1 MPCIGTVPAWQRATL
16 ERAVWWQGARR
27 AMATCLALLATVA
40 GGSWAAPVS
49 RPGPP
54 PTAPAPASSIQ
65 AAALRVRV
73 GVLANLPPLQFWPA
87 GARAPTG
94 ADIDLLN
101 ALERPSGLRF
111 EFSRYASAA
120 ELERALLDGRVQLA
134 TSMAYTPERAGPL
147 RFSSSYVSLEQ
158 ALVVRQEDDDA
169 PGNLVNRRQAVVV
182 PGLHGAAGAATTAA
196 TGRQVPAVSLE
207 EALAAIQR
215 RDADWLQEAEPVLRE
230 LIERHRMAG
239 LRVLRDPGFA
249 DGQLRLAM
257 RQEDAAL
264 AEKLDQA
271 LATLPPEQVSH
282 WMEDWSVHTLHSGAG
297 EPAFELTAA
306 ERAQLAAMPPL
317 RVGYFPRLLPFSD
330 QRPDGRPEGLGIDVA
345 RAVLDRLGLR
355 VGEWVPLSLGEMLD
369 AARQGRIDMA
379 LGLSESPE
387 RRAYLRF
394 VGSYYA
400 DPYVLVGRQ
409 RAGAFSLT
417 QLRGRRLALPAG
429 HVLTGYL
436 RGQYPEVQLV
446 PCDRLADCLRLV
458 DSGGADATLG
468 GLMTVQARLADREF
482 RRLLISGALERMS
495 NEHAMSVVR
504 PQEHLAPLL
513 RRALEDVQ
521 ANDLPDLQRKWSSR
535 EGGPRWGEVIR
546 WSAAAAG
553 LVTLLLGAGIWHN
566 RVLRRQVDL
575 RRKALARAEQER
587 SAAER
592 YLAFLA
598 HEVRNSL
605 HAVKAG
611 VALLAADPPRER
623 PLTPAELSDQR
634 GTLNALRYSTGATLT
649 LLNELLDRHRLQ
661 AGGLKLSLKPERL
674 ADVVNAV
681 TEELRPAATEKGL
694 ALEAAH
700 VPELWLMLDALRLQQ
715 ILRNLLVNAIKFT
728 PGGTVRVACEAAPAG
743 PGQYLLRLSVSD
755 SGPGLPLHLV
765 AMPPADVP
773 LSIETQP
780 GDRPGSGLGLALSRE
795 LARLM
800 DGDIRAENHLP
811 PQRGA
816 TFCLSLT
823 AVAAP
828 TPTRPALQTASRVLL
843 LEDDPVYRMLLQHA
857 FIQMGAEVVPVGA
870 VRQARAQLQ
879 RGSFTLVLSD
889 AHLGDGGPADLLPDV
904 KALPDAPPMVVMSGH
919 MDEASAA
926 TLRAAGAVD
935 CLEKDPDVSQMVR
948 RVLGALAEATP

>member
-1 MPCIGTVPAWQRATL
+1 MPCIGTAPAWQRVTIETA
-16 ERAVWWQGARR
+16 AWWQAAGR
-27 AMATCLALLATVA
+27 AMVACLSLVLL
-40 GGSWAAPVS
+40 GQGSWAAPVAK
-49 RPGPP
+49 PVPA
-54 PTAPAPASSIQ
+54 APAPAQ
-65 AAALRVRV
+65 APVASRIRV

-87 GARAPTG
+87 GATTPSG

-101 ALERPSGLRF
+101 ALQRPSGLHF
-111 EFSRYASAA
+111 EFTRFASAA

-134 TSMAYTPERAGPL
+134 SSMTYTPERAGTL
-147 RFSSSYVSLEQ
+147 RFSSSYLAVEQ
-158 ALVVRQEDDDA
+158 AIVMRQEDDAA
-169 PGNLVNRRQAVVV
+169 PGSLLNRREAVVL
-182 PGLHGAAGAATTAA
+182 PQLPA
-196 TGRQVPAVSLE
+196 TGAPSSTHRVPAVSLE

-239 LRVLRDPGFA
+239 LRVLRNPAFA
-249 DGQLRLAM
+249 ESQLRLAM
-257 RQEDAAL
+257 RVEDAAL
-264 AEKLDQA
+264 AERLDQA

-282 WMEDWSVHTLHSGAG
+282 WIDDWASRSLRAG
-297 EPAFELTAA
+297 PGDTGFELTPE
-306 ERAQLAAMPPL
+306 ERSRLAAMPAL
-317 RVGYFPRLLPFSD
+317 RVGYFPKLLPFSD
-330 QRPDGRPEGLGIDVA
+330 QRADGQPEGLGIDVA
-345 RAVLDRLGLR
+345 RAALDRLG
-355 VGEWVPLSLGEMLD
+355 VHVAEWVPLGLGEMLE

-379 LGLSESPE
+379 IGLSESPE

-417 QLRGRRLALPAG
+417 QLDGRRLALPAG
-429 HVLTGYL
+429 HVLTSYL
-436 RGQYPEVQLV
+436 RGQFPGVELV
-446 PCDRLADCLRLV
+446 PCERVIDCLRLV

-468 GLMTVQARLADREF
+468 GLMTMQARLADREF

-495 NEHAMSVVR
+495 NEHAVSLAR
-504 PQEHLAPLL
+504 SQEALAPLL
-513 RRALEDVQ
+513 RRALDDVQ
-521 ANDLPDLQRKWSSR
+521 ANDLPDLQRKWAARSA
-535 EGGPRWGEVIR
+535 GPRWGDVIR

-553 LVTLLLGAGIWHN
+553 LVALLLGAGFWHN
-566 RVLRRQVDL
+566 RALRQQMEL

-587 SAAER
+587 AAAER

-611 VALLAADPPRER
+611 VALLADGQPRDRPP
-623 PLTPAELSDQR
+623 TPAQLSEQR

-661 AGGLKLSLKPERL
+661 AGSLKLSLKPERL
-674 ADVVNAV
+674 AEVVGAV

-694 ALEAAH
+694 KLEAAA
-700 VPELWLMLDALRLQQ
+700 VPEVWLMVDALRVQQ

-728 PGGTVRVACEAAPAG
+728 PSGRVQVACEATPLAG
-743 PGQYLLRLSVSD
+743 GQYQLQLSVSD

-800 DGDIRAENHLP
+800 GGDIRAENHLP
-811 PQRGA
+811 PERGA

-823 AVAAP
+823 APAAP
-828 TPTRPALQTASRVLL
+828 APTRPTLETACKVLL
-843 LEDDPVYRMLLQHA
+843 VEDDPVYRMLLQHA
-857 FIQMGAEVVPVGA
+857 FIQMGAEVAPVGSA
-870 VRQARAQLQ
+870 RQARAQLQ
-879 RGSFTLVLSD
+879 RGSFTLVLCD
-889 AHLGDGGPADLLPDV
+889 AHLGDGGPADLLPDL
-904 KALPDAPPMVVMSGH
+904 KTLPAAPPLVVMSGH
-919 MDEASAA
+919 VDEAAISA
-926 TLRAAGAVD
+926 LRVAGAVD
-935 CLEKDPDVSQMVR
+935 CLEKDADVSLMVR
-948 RVLGALAEATP
+948 RVLGSVAETTS